1 MEVGNEDGGRQIGEN
16 KVHSVEGDTNGGQRK
31 GDKGREKG
39 ERKHMWWEGGT
50 RNRVEWSNIARNQH
64 IGRNEK

>member
-1 MEVGNEDGGRQIGEN
+1 MLIFVCSEVQGVEVGNEDGGRQIGEN

-39 ERKHMWWEGGT
+39 
-50 RNRVEWSNIARNQH
+50 
-64 IGRNEK
+64 